1 MRKIFYLG
9 WIAMLFISCTRFQAD
24 KYSYIEGFTQG
35 TTYHITFLNKK
46 QKDYSKQIQGLLDSF
61 AMSLS
66 IYNPQSII
74 GRVNNN
80 EDVSVDQFFTVVFN
94 KAQEVAR
101 ESSGAFDIT
110 VGPLVNAWGFG
121 IAPKMKVDS
130 SEIDSLRKLVGYQ
143 KVKLVNGKVVKDMP
157 GIKLDD
163 NALAPGYS
171 VDLVSQLFESE
182 DIRNYLVEIGGEV
195 RARGRN
201 PKGQIWN
208 VGIDKPEEG
217 NNVPGSDLQSI
228 VRLKNKAVATSGN
241 YRKFYE
247 ENGVKYSHHIDPSTG
262 YPAHQNLLSA
272 SVMAD
277 DCITAD
283 AWGTAFMVLGLEKSK
298 ELLRKHPELN
308 VYFVYSDSLGRYRV
322 WSTGGFQKWIE
333 E

>member
-1 MRKIFYLG
+1 MRKVYAFAL
-9 WIAMLFISCTRFQAD
+9 IAILFISCTRFQAG

-61 AMSLS
+61 ALSLS
-66 IYNPQSII
+66 IYNPHSII
-74 GRVNNN
+74 GRVNTN
-80 EDVSVDQFFTVVFN
+80 EDVVVDHFFTVVFN
-94 KAQEVAR
+94 KAQEVAK
-101 ESSGAFDIT
+101 ESGGAFDMT

-130 SEIDSLRKLVGYQ
+130 AEIDSLRKLVGYQ
-143 KVKLVNGKVVKDMP
+143 KIRLVNGKVVKDLP
-157 GIKLDD
+157 GIRLDD

-171 VDLVSQLFESE
+171 VDLVCQLFESE
-182 DIRNYLVEIGGEV
+182 GIRNYLVEIGGEV
-195 RARGRN
+195 RAKGRN

-217 NNVPGSDLQSI
+217 NNVPGSDLQAV

-247 ENGVKYSHHIDPSTG
+247 ENGVKYSHHIDPATG

-283 AWGTAFMVLGLEKSK
+283 AWGTAFMVMGLEKSK

-308 VYFVYSDSLGRYRV
+308 VYFVYNDSEGRYRV
-322 WSTGGFQKWIE
+322 WATEGFQKWVE